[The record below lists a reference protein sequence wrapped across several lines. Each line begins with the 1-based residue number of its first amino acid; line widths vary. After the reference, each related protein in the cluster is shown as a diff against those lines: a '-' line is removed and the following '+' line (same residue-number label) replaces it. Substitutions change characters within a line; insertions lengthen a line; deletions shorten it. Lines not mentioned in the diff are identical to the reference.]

1 MAKRKRQRETRSSPY
16 RFSQIQGDEAMA
28 RQLHN
33 AEVAADRQGDI
44 EAQHQQVLAN
54 EVEDAFQARM
64 ENWDPTV
71 ARRRPPLGVGR
82 RNEAR
87 ATARAERR
95 AAAAVAQAERVAAAA
110 AARAE
115 RAAAAAT
122 ARAEQAAAAAAAAVV
137 EQAAAAVEQAA
148 AAAPV
153 AQGWAYQG
161 YQGGYDS
168 DGYSNDSDDGCEA
181 GMCRDGSCCFCSD
194 DTHGV

>member
-1 MAKRKRQRETRSSPY
+1 MAKRKRQRETRSSLY

-33 AEVAADRQGDI
+33 AEVAARPGRLAARVFGH
-44 EAQHQQVLAN
+44 EA
-54 EVEDAFQARM
+54 AR
-64 ENWDPTV
+64 V
-71 ARRRPPLGVGR
+71 
-82 RNEAR
+82 
-87 ATARAERR
+87 ARAERR

-122 ARAEQAAAAAAAAVV
+122 ARA

-181 GMCRDGSCCFCSD
+181 GMCRDGSCCFCCD

>member
-33 AEVAADRQGDI
+33 AEVAARPGRLAARVFGH
-44 EAQHQQVLAN
+44 EA
-54 EVEDAFQARM
+54 AR
-64 ENWDPTV
+64 V
-71 ARRRPPLGVGR
+71 
-82 RNEAR
+82 
-87 ATARAERR
+87 ARAERR

-122 ARAEQAAAAAAAAVV
+122 ARAEQAAAAA
-137 EQAAAAVEQAA
+137 AAAAVEQAA

-181 GMCRDGSCCFCSD
+181 GMCRDGSCCFCCD

>member
-87 ATARAERR
+87 AAAWAERR

-122 ARAEQAAAAAAAAVV
+122 ARAEQAAAAAAAA
-137 EQAAAAVEQAA
+137 AVEQAA

-153 AQGWAYQG
+153 VQGWAYQG
-161 YQGGYDS
+161 YAYQGGYDS
-168 DGYSNDSDDGCEA
+168 DGYANDSDDGCEA
-181 GMCRDGSCCFCSD
+181 GMCNDGSCCFCSD
-194 DTHGV
+194 DCHGV

>member
-87 ATARAERR
+87 AAARAERR

-181 GMCRDGSCCFCSD
+181 GMCRDGSCCFCCD